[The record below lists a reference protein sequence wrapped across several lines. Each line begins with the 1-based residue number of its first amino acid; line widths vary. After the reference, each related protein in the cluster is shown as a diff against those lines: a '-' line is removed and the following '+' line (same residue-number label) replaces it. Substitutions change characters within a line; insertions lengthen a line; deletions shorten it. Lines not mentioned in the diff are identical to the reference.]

1 MTDQSVIP
9 EPAAN
14 SPNHAAE
21 SPDFGEV
28 GPQLVSLSS
37 ERPGRCAAFVTA
49 VQFLTRVPLSTPE
62 PVSAAVLS
70 RCPVY
75 FPVVG
80 GLIGVVTSVVLGI
93 AGLFWPVWLAVM
105 AALAVEAR
113 LTGAFH
119 EDAVADFCDAFGG
132 GWTRDDVLRILK
144 DSRIGSFGALG
155 LGMAVALRTGAMIEV
170 IQQAGRHNWLV
181 WSSAIVASCAIGRF
195 VMVVLMIS
203 VPLVPSRESLS
214 RDLGRQ
220 LKLRDLLTAS
230 IWMLPFVLPFF
241 IQLPVQAAICVV
253 ALVPIVI
260 WFMTLVRRRLG
271 GITGDCLG
279 CICYGSMVVVLLAA
293 AARWNP

>member
-1 MTDQSVIP
+1 VTDQSSIP
-9 EPAAN
+9 EHAAN
-14 SPNHAAE
+14 P
-21 SPDFGEV
+21 PDHLAPPEWSGE
-28 GPQLVSLSS
+28 
-37 ERPGRCAAFVTA
+37 CAAFVTA
-49 VQFLTRVPLSTPE
+49 VQFLTRVPLPTSV

-93 AGLFWPVWLAVM
+93 ACLFWPVWLAVIV
-105 AALAVEAR
+105 ALAVEAR

-155 LGMAVALRTGAMIEV
+155 LGLAVALRAGAMIEV
-170 IQQAGRHNWLV
+170 IQHVGRHNWLA

-195 VMVVLMIS
+195 VIVVVMVS
-203 VPLVPSRESLS
+203 VPPVPSRESLS
-214 RDLGRQ
+214 RDIGRQ
-220 LKLRDLLTAS
+220 LKWRDLLTAS
-230 IWMLPFVLPFF
+230 IGMLPLVLPF
-241 IQLPVQAAICVV
+241 IIKMPLQAAICVA
-253 ALVPIVI
+253 ALVTMVI

-279 CICYGSMVVVLLAA
+279 CICYGSMVVVLLAT